1 MQGTNAIAK
10 VLKSEGVEYLTCF
23 PNNAII
29 EGAASEGIRPICART
44 ERVAVNIADGLS
56 RASSGRRIGV
66 CAVQYGP
73 GCENA
78 FSGVAQAYADASRS
92 CFCRARS
99 SASGRASRRT

>member
-1 MQGTNAIAK
+1 MQGKDAIAK
-10 VLKSEGVEYLTCF
+10 VLKSEGVEYLACF
-23 PNNAII
+23 PVNAII

-56 RASSGRRIGV
+56 RVSSGRRIGV

-78 FSGVAQAYADASRS
+78 F
-92 CFCRARS
+92 
-99 SASGRASRRT
+99 